1 MMLLVKYFVTVGRY
15 HTKPPI
21 IAEKNY
27 AFQEKVASFEK
38 N

>member
-15 HTKPPI
+15 HTKLPI

-27 AFQEKVASFEK
+27 AFKGKNASSEK